1 MSQLLVSE
9 ADIDDLFGLY
19 ENFSQDNDENV
30 AKRWLRDRFCN

>member
-19 ENFSQDNDENV
+19 ENFSQDNDEMLQGGSALV
-30 AKRWLRDRFCN
+30 L